1 MRKSGQPG
9 VSVLAMASCVILT
22 CGAAAG
28 GALAAQSTYG
38 GTTGGGMAA
47 PSAAPEPAPQHL
59 PRLATRD
66 MAERYYHA
74 YRLIGS
80 AVLNLDGER
89 IGRVDNLV
97 LNEQGEVRQVLV
109 ALGDTPDG
117 DGGTIAIASHRA
129 EIVSTDGSK
138 VTVIRID
145 LSREELIQAQLARL
159 KWNAR
164 APAQRGAGLP
174 EPHRTYGPLY

>member
-1 MRKSGQPG
+1 MRKSRQPG
-9 VSVLAMASCVILT
+9 VSVLAMASCAALA
-22 CGAAAG
+22 CGALIG
-28 GALAAQSTYG
+28 GAWAAQSTYG
-38 GTTGGGMAA
+38 GTTGGGVATSTAA
-47 PSAAPEPAPQHL
+47 LKSTPRNL

-66 MAERYYHA
+66 MAERYYQA

-80 AVLNLDGER
+80 TVLNLDGER

-97 LNEQGEVRQVLV
+97 LNDQGEVRQVLV
-109 ALGDTPDG
+109 ALGDMPNG

-145 LSREELIQAQLARL
+145 LSREELIQAQLAQL

-174 EPHRTYGPLY
+174 EPHRSYGPLY